1 LKSLFHEKL
10 LNKIQIALNSKP
22 LLLKIRG
29 FIFKKKKKKKKE
41 EGLVIIRGLRKKK
54 KNEKKGNKCIIYKI

>member
-22 LLLKIRG
+22 LLLNIRG
-29 FIFKKKKKKKKE
+29 FICKKKRKKKE

-54 KNEKKGNKCIIYKI
+54 KTKRKGINA